1 MTRTNWSGNRDRPP
15 DEVFQDRVRLLGW
28 EVHSTWGYDAA
39 TESFV
44 ATLRRN
50 DGDETH
56 EVGRQ
61 GAPLRWADC
70 VAAEVLDRT
79 GCDPVSAVR
88 ALGIARPR
96 PALRRSGDL
105 VETLSRWL
113 RESLEETAGS
123 GYQRGRIAGLAWIVA
138 GTEVAPASGWR
149 SGGDVPTAERVDS
162 ECVLAKGRVYV
173 GGHQPR
179 DFYTGVEEALE
190 YALRS

>member
-1 MTRTNWSGNRDRPP
+1 MARPSWSENRHR
-15 DEVFQDRVRLLGW
+15 RLGEAFHERLRLTGW
-28 EVHSTWGYDAA
+28 EAQSSWGYDAA

-50 DGDETH
+50 DSDEVQ

-61 GAPLRWADC
+61 GPPLRWADC
-70 VAAEVLDRT
+70 VAADVLDRT

-96 PALRRSGDL
+96 PALRRTGDL
-105 VETLSRWL
+105 VETLAKWL
-113 RESLEETAGS
+113 RDRVSDSGS

-138 GTEVAPASGWR
+138 GAEVAPASGWR
-149 SGGDVPTAERVDS
+149 CSGDGPPAERVDA
-162 ECVLAKGRVYV
+162 ECVVARGRVHV

-179 DFYTGVEEALE
+179 DFYTGVEEALLF
-190 YALRS
+190 ALRS

>member
-1 MTRTNWSGNRDRPP
+1 MTRMSWAENRYRPP
-15 DEVFQDRVRLLGW
+15 GEAFQERLRLSGW
-28 EVHSTWGYDAA
+28 DARSSWGYDGAR
-39 TESFV
+39 ESFV

-50 DGDETH
+50 DSDEVH

-61 GAPLRWADC
+61 GPPLRWADC

-96 PALRRSGDL
+96 PALRRTGDL
-105 VETLSRWL
+105 VETLSKWL
-113 RESLEETAGS
+113 RESVTES
-123 GYQRGRIAGLAWIVA
+123 SSSYQRGRIAGLAWIVA

-149 SGGDVPTAERVDS
+149 SGGDVPAAERVDA
-162 ECVLAKGRVYV
+162 ECVIARGRIYV

-179 DFYTGVEEALE
+179 DYYTGVEEALE
-190 YALRS
+190 FALRS